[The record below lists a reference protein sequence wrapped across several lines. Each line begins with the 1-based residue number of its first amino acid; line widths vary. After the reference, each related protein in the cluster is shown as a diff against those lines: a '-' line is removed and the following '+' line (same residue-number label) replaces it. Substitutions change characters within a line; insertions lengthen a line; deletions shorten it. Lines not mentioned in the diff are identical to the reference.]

1 MEVLNTIQENVRFR
15 VNSLRAMV
23 VGSPDVAQ
31 AEPLQRRK
39 EIVRRRRNAVTG
51 ALGDGD
57 GTVDVQTSNS
67 GSNSRGSGQI
77 SDQSAD
83 TSPTRAEHESRVKET
98 SPSSTSRIPSMSE
111 TNRGTVERARERGYG
126 E

>member
-1 MEVLNTIQENVRFR
+1 MQVLSTIQENVRFR

-39 EIVRRRRNAVTG
+39 EIMRRRRDAVTG
-51 ALGDGD
+51 LLEGDE
-57 GTVDVQTSNS
+57 GTVDVQTTHS
-67 GSNSRGSGQI
+67 SRTSSGSGQI

-83 TSPTRAEHESRVKET
+83 TSPTRAERESRTANT
-98 SPSSTSRIPSMSE
+98 SSSTASRIPSMSE
-111 TNRGTVERARERGYG
+111 ADSGTVERARERGYA